1 MATTVT
7 IRERDA
13 GFSAYPSAPV
23 SARRPA
29 GLGAGSG
36 ADRLTKLALVAADA
50 VIWLYVTAALG
61 LAA

>member
-1 MATTVT
+1 MRASVT
-7 IRERDA
+7 FRKPDA
-13 GFSAYPSAPV
+13 GFSAYRGIT

-29 GLGAGSG
+29 GLAACSRT
-36 ADRLTKLALVAADA
+36 DQFTKLALMAADA